1 MQHHPHC
8 FLGKNCLAEWQTA
21 INTNASL
28 VNYNKGERIVQEG
41 TLVTGFYFIHTGRAK
56 IHKQWGEGRE
66 LILNFA
72 GPGDIMGHRGMLEEQ
87 HYPVSA
93 TAIEPLSA
101 CFITADFF
109 KTTLLVNH
117 MLAYKMVLFYANELR
132 NAEQNMRNMA
142 HMDVKTRIANAL
154 LKLQDIFGVD
164 KSGAIKT
171 TLSRQ
176 DMASFASTSYETLF
190 KTLND
195 FIKEGIIQTTGK
207 SISIQQEQALR
218 ALVKI

>member
-1 MQHHPHC
+1 
-8 FLGKNCLAEWQTA
+8 
-21 INTNASL
+21 
-28 VNYNKGERIVQEG
+28 
-41 TLVTGFYFIHTGRAK
+41 
-56 IHKQWGEGRE
+56 
-66 LILNFA
+66 
-72 GPGDIMGHRGMLEEQ
+72 
-87 HYPVSA
+87 
-93 TAIEPLSA
+93 
-101 CFITADFF
+101 
-109 KTTLLVNH
+109 
-117 MLAYKMVLFYANELR
+117 
-132 NAEQNMRNMA
+132 MA